1 MSNIPYP
8 SEKGKDFET
17 FERERREW
25 YLRVSLEERIPER
38 IRELSYHIGYIMSDI
53 EPLQERVNKFSNEIK
68 HWEKAISYI
77 KKHNFSHTKY
87 FEFMDKFEKGVSVKN
102 KNSFKMTNEIV
113 IAYLFER
120 LPLLMANE
128 VAKKLRETK

>member
-17 FERERREW
+17 FEREIREW

-53 EPLQERVNKFSNEIK
+53 EPLQEKVNKFSNEIK

-77 KKHNFSHTKY
+77 KKHNFSYTKY
-87 FEFMDKFEKGVSVKN
+87 FEFMDKFEKGVSDKN

-113 IAYLFER
+113 IGYLFER
-120 LPLLMANE
+120 LPLSMANE